1 MLVVVVVF
9 AEILLLSC
17 CCCRVVCLLF
27 ICLLLL
33 GEVKEGLRPSLQG
46 EDEEGSMVACL
57 YEAEGEGSWDGTG
70 LPCRPDCSALPDATW
85 DFITGN
91 IRGLTGVVGLYRE
104 EYFF

>member
-1 MLVVVVVF
+1 M
-9 AEILLLSC
+9 
-17 CCCRVVCLLF
+17 
-27 ICLLLL
+27 LLLL
-33 GEVKEGLRPSLQG
+33 GEDKEVVVVLLRPSL
-46 EDEEGSMVACL
+46 EEEEEEEEGSMVACL

>member
-1 MLVVVVVF
+1 
-9 AEILLLSC
+9 
-17 CCCRVVCLLF
+17 
-27 ICLLLL
+27 
-33 GEVKEGLRPSLQG
+33 
-46 EDEEGSMVACL
+46 MVACL

-104 EYFF
+104 EYFFKKKSHVSYLLFFLHFS

>member
-1 MLVVVVVF
+1 
-9 AEILLLSC
+9 
-17 CCCRVVCLLF
+17 
-27 ICLLLL
+27 
-33 GEVKEGLRPSLQG
+33 
-46 EDEEGSMVACL
+46 MVACL

-104 EYFF
+104 EYFFLKKSHVSFF

>member
-1 MLVVVVVF
+1 
-9 AEILLLSC
+9 
-17 CCCRVVCLLF
+17 
-27 ICLLLL
+27 
-33 GEVKEGLRPSLQG
+33 
-46 EDEEGSMVACL
+46 MVACL

-104 EYFF
+104 EYFFFKKSHVSYLLFFLHFS